1 MSEICRSQGV
11 ETNLAT
17 TNDALDVSVIVV
29 TYNSADCIKT
39 CLESVLDQ
47 QGVSIEV
54 IVVDNVSAD
63 KTIETVREIKGDVRL
78 LINIENVGFG
88 RACNQGVAAGK
99 GKYVMFLNP
108 DAAFDRKDSLA
119 KLCTELESNS
129 RWGLT
134 GTTVKEADGS
144 VECPPSYYYPKQER
158 TSRSFSSLPGKIAWV
173 FGASMFIKK
182 EIFLAVGGFDPEFFL
197 TSEETDLCL
206 RIREHGY
213 EIGFVT
219 EVAVEHIGAA
229 SERGRDPYD
238 TWRLRAPGIY
248 RFWAKHYPATDAK
261 KLVRKDW
268 LRAKYREAIYYFLSC
283 FGGKK
288 SSVWQKYRR
297 NKGIG
302 DAAKKFLDIFNKD
315 SSIAPSAFPCL
326 QKD

>member
-1 MSEICRSQGV
+1 MGVPKELRSANVEI
-11 ETNLAT
+11 
-17 TNDALDVSVIVV
+17 DVSVIVV

-54 IVVDNVSAD
+54 IVVDNVSTD
-63 KTIETVREIKGDVRL
+63 KTKETVREIKGDVRL
-78 LINIENVGFG
+78 LINLENVGFG
-88 RACNQGVAAGK
+88 RACNQGVAASK

-119 KLCTELESNS
+119 KLFTEMESNS

-158 TSRSFSSLPGKIAWV
+158 TSRDFASLPGKIAWV
-173 FGASMFIKK
+173 FGASMFVRK
-182 EIFLAVGGFDPEFFL
+182 ETFLAIGGFDPEFFL

-206 RIREHGY
+206 RLRELGC
-213 EIGFVT
+213 EIGFVK
-219 EVAVEHIGAA
+219 EVTVQHIGAA

-238 TWRLRAPGIY
+238 TWRLRAPGMY
-248 RFWAKHYPATDAK
+248 RFWAKHYPRKEAR
-261 KLVRKDW
+261 KLLVKDW
-268 LRAKYREAIYYFLSC
+268 MRSRYRQVVYRLVALLA
-283 FGGKK
+283 GKN
-288 SSVWQKYRR
+288 SQSWQKYRR

-302 DAAKKFLDIFNKD
+302 DAAGAFLQELHKNPHIVP
-315 SSIAPSAFPCL
+315 SSFPNGFGVIS
-326 QKD
+326 